1 MKHVNPKTA
10 VFFWFLAVF
19 AVVGFLFYKVEKIQ
33 EERQSEYLERLG
45 SEPSAPICLQMYSYI
60 EKYSKEYKVPRHVA
74 YNVAYR
80 ETGYRGPFH
89 WSYTTKHVSSMG
101 AVGPMQIIPV
111 YAPPFAGKV
120 VSSEE
125 LMNSVELNV
134 RVSMKMLRHWY
145 SLSRDWNLSCGGY
158 NSGKLIVNEYASYC
172 ANNKDYK
179 KNWYKPKD

>member
-1 MKHVNPKTA
+1 
-10 VFFWFLAVF
+10 
-19 AVVGFLFYKVEKIQ
+19 
-33 EERQSEYLERLG
+33 
-45 SEPSAPICLQMYSYI
+45 
-60 EKYSKEYKVPRHVA
+60 
-74 YNVAYR
+74 
-80 ETGYRGPFH
+80 
-89 WSYTTKHVSSMG
+89 MG